1 MTSSSAHDPYAF
13 LHRLGQAQA
22 ALRLG
27 RTASAMQLLEALAT
41 ERPED
46 PDVQWLRG
54 AALLDLG
61 RPTEAVECLER
72 LLARVPQ
79 HETARVDLARALR
92 CAGAPDAARTA
103 VRQVLTESPHHPLAW
118 LAYGD
123 ILVELR
129 QLDDARIA
137 FERARQCDPERAR
150 IESATRALL
159 EPDVRAAE
167 EQFRAILRNDPG
179 HVAALCGL
187 AAVCLD
193 ADRALDA
200 ERLLRHALRQTAWL
214 PLIYRGLVPA
224 LLQLGRL
231 SEADAAAGYLQQIEP
246 GSAQTWVTSAAVA
259 TRSMRQEAALAA
271 YQRAAA
277 LRPGDASLLMS
288 AGHVQKTLGLRAE
301 SETSYKAVLEADPA
315 SGEAWWSLADLKNYV
330 FSDAEIEAMTRLI
343 TPGTKAG
350 GQPRSAQPDRRSSRA
365 QVHFALGRAHEQRG
379 EHARAFEHYAIGN
392 AMKRQAE
399 PFDIEGFERRTARI
413 CNFFSATFLAGLAG
427 CGDPGN
433 APIFIVGLPRS
444 GSTLLEQI
452 LASHPRVTGTME
464 LPNILN
470 IVAQFD
476 DVVPARDGYPE
487 SVARAS
493 PADLAALGRR
503 YLAETSMLAAGR
515 ERFTDKLPNN
525 FSHIGLIHLILP
537 HATIIDA
544 RRHPMDAC
552 FSTFKQHFAEGQTF
566 SYSLDDLGRY
576 YRCYLSLMDH
586 WDQVLPGKVLH
597 VQYEA
602 VVRDPQTQ
610 IRRLLDHC
618 GLEFDPAC
626 LGFHTT
632 RRAVRTASAEQV
644 RQPIYASAVG
654 HWRHYERE
662 LDPLRKALGD
672 SLDRFVDG

>member
-1 MTSSSAHDPYAF
+1 MSFPPAPGPGSFHLRLQQAH
-13 LHRLGQAQA
+13 A

-27 RTASAMQLLEALAT
+27 RTAASVQMLEVLAA

-46 PDVQWLRG
+46 PDGQWLLG

-61 RPTEAVECLER
+61 RPTDAVERLER
-72 LLARVPQ
+72 LLARVPR
-79 HETARVDLARALR
+79 HRSARVDLARALR
-92 CAGAPDAARTA
+92 QVGKLEAARLA
-103 VRQVLTESPHHPLAW
+103 VREVLTESPRHPHAW

-123 ILVELR
+123 ILVDLG

-137 FERARQCDPERAR
+137 FDRARQCDPERGR
-150 IESATRALL
+150 IESATQALL
-159 EPDVRAAE
+159 KPDMRAAE
-167 EQFRAILRNDPG
+167 EQFRNILKGDPG

-193 ADRALDA
+193 VDRAMDA
-200 ERLLRHALRQTAWL
+200 ERLLRHAQRQCAWL

-224 LLQLGRL
+224 LLQLGQL
-231 SEADAAAGYLQQIEP
+231 SDADAAARYLQKIEP
-246 GSAQTWVTSAAVA
+246 ASAQTWVTSAAVA
-259 TRSMRQEAALAA
+259 TRSMRQEDALAA
-271 YQRAAA
+271 YQRASS
-277 LRPGDASLLMS
+277 LLPGDPGLLMS
-288 AGHVQKTLGLRAE
+288 AGHVQKTLGLRAD
-301 SETSYKAVLEADPA
+301 SEASYKAVLERDPG

-330 FSDAEIEAMTRLI
+330 FSDAEIEAMTGLASVSR
-343 TPGTKAG
+343 KA
-350 GQPRSAQPDRRSSRA
+350 P
-365 QVHFALGRAHEQRG
+365 VHFALGRAHEQRG
-379 EHARAFEHYAIGN
+379 EYHRAFEHYAMGN
-392 AMKRQAE
+392 SIKRREE
-399 PFDIEGFERRTARI
+399 PFDIAGFERRTARI
-413 CNFFSATFLAGLAG
+413 REFFNAEFLAGLAG

-452 LASHPRVTGTME
+452 LASHPRVAGTME

-476 DVVPARDGYPE
+476 DVVPSRDGYPE
-487 SVARAS
+487 SLARAS
-493 PADLAALGRR
+493 PADLAALGSR
-503 YLAETSMLAAGR
+503 YLAETSVLAAGR

-525 FSHIGLIHLILP
+525 FSHVGLIHLILP
-537 HATIIDA
+537 RATIIDA

-566 SYSLDDLGRY
+566 SYSLEDLGRY

-602 VVRDPQTQ
+602 VVKDPEGQ
-610 IRRLLDHC
+610 IRRMLDHC
-618 GLEFDPAC
+618 CLTFDPAC
-626 LGFHTT
+626 LDFHAT

-654 HWRHYERE
+654 FWRHFERE
-662 LDPLRKALGD
+662 LEPLRRALGD
-672 SLDRFVDG
+672 SLDRFMDD